1 MSILAEVFVKYWEE
15 VIVAVLLTATLP
27 FIRGYVRRQRA
38 KVLGFLREKERLKEA
53 LLDEEEKRRRTEEL
67 LEQER
72 KAREEAERKL
82 ETEVEK
88 KKKAQSEV
96 DSMRVTFKQ
105 ERAVRENL
113 ECKLEVAT
121 KEKLKHQANILE
133 AWQAAYKFR
142 ALLAQEQKAHEETKR
157 KLQAET
163 EARRKAQQEAGSLRA
178 TLAQERKAR
187 EELER
192 RCQAEIDEKQKAQ
205 SEAEEKRKTSQVDW
219 NALLSELGKILPPR
233 PHEDRVYIP
242 QNRILWI
249 DEHIELTN
257 LTKLTE
263 RLLRVV
269 DLYVFSLK
277 YDKENASKV
286 ANAERMAVL
295 TYLAVYIAKC
305 KCDGKSE
312 LDIINDSGVKEVLD
326 RVCATKKDLELF
338 LTDKATTQNMMQ
350 FIGEAS
356 SHVEKEFKI

>member
-1 MSILAEVFVKYWEE
+1 MEVLAEVFVRYWEE
-15 VIVAVLLTATLP
+15 VIVAVLLTVTLP
-27 FIRGYVRRQRA
+27 FIRKYVRRQRA
-38 KVLGFLREKERLKEA
+38 KMLNIFKEKERLQEA
-53 LLDEEEKRRRTEEL
+53 LRKAEEL
-67 LEQER
+67 
-72 KAREEAERKL
+72 A
-82 ETEVEK
+82 
-88 KKKAQSEV
+88 
-96 DSMRVTFKQ
+96 DS
-105 ERAVRENL
+105 
-113 ECKLEVAT
+113 
-121 KEKLKHQANILE
+121 
-133 AWQAAYKFR
+133 
-142 ALLAQEQKAHEETKR
+142 
-157 KLQAET
+157 
-163 EARRKAQQEAGSLRA
+163 
-178 TLAQERKAR
+178 ERKAR

-192 RCQAEIDEKQKAQ
+192 KLEAETEERKKAQSDAENLRTELEQERKVREELERKCQAEIDEKQKAQ